1 MDPITR
7 PTVHSGDAIRQYRE
21 TGPPY
26 PALADARSADS
37 VRPSIGRGVFAS
49 RLVVEISGN
58 DTPEMAFVHYDQMI
72 EAIAAQGSDEPL
84 HERVLPRTSRCT
96 EDLFDPHALDPPLKC
111 AAVDR
116 IAIAEEVFRH
126 AVPWEGFDDLLAR
139 PLSRRILGNV
149 EVLLLGREAAADLRS
164 AFCRGDVVRCREGQI
179 RSRGAFVDLRSARTW
194 RVPDPRPALAVS
206 DTMSRLE
213 LARTRLA
220 QVRRTQS
227 SVLNGSGD
235 AAIAR
240 LERACRYLD
249 AAAALEHATRFIG
262 WGEGLT
268 PAGDDY
274 LVGFC
279 AALGTLACGDAGRHA
294 FVDRMREFLATQ
306 ESRTTPIAAHYLN
319 LAALGHFNADI
330 LRAVDALRSEADAQA
345 AQRTLDEIMATGA
358 TSGADALTGIL
369 SGFAAWFCASVMECR
384 R

>member
-1 MDPITR
+1 VTR
-7 PTVHSGDAIRQYRE
+7 LGYRVPRTQFDGTVHAVFARACYIECGDTLLTLVAA
-21 TGPPY
+21 T
-26 PALADARSADS
+26 LADG
-37 VRPSIGRGVFAS
+37 P
-49 RLVVEISGN
+49 
-58 DTPEMAFVHYDQMI
+58 T
-72 EAIAAQGSDEPL
+72 
-84 HERVLPRTSRCT
+84 T
-96 EDLFDPHALDPPLKC
+96 
-111 AAVDR
+111 
-116 IAIAEEVFRH
+116 
-126 AVPWEGFDDLLAR
+126 
-139 PLSRRILGNV
+139 
-149 EVLLLGREAAADLRS
+149 LLLGREAAADLRS

-369 SGFAAWFCASVMECR
+369 SGFAAWFCASVMKCR